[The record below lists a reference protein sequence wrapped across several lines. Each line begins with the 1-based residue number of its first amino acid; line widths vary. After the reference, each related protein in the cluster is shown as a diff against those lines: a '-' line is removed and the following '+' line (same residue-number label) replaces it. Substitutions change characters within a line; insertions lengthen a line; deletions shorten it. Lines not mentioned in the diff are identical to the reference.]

1 MVPAL
6 ISNGAARWYIRLL
19 RQPATSIG
27 LATLCLIL
35 DFTVGPYISF
45 PIMYLIPV
53 GVSAW
58 FCRSYYA
65 YFLAIVQP
73 LVRLSFPFSR
83 QAPWNV
89 TDSVINTLIRI
100 TILVLL
106 AYLISRTARQTREL
120 ARRVNLLEGILPIC
134 SLCKKI
140 RDEHENWQPV
150 EVYVSNRSAALFSHS
165 LCPDCLKRDYRQ
177 VYDDIEKYHP
187 AQVSLTGIPR
197 PSA

>member
-1 MVPAL
+1 MVPAPM
-6 ISNGAARWYIRLL
+6 SNGSARWHSRVL

-35 DFTVGPYISF
+35 DFSVGPYIAF

-53 GVSAW
+53 AVSAW

-65 YFLAIVQP
+65 YFLAIIQP

-83 QAPWNV
+83 QPPWNV
-89 TDSVINTLIRI
+89 TDSVINTIIRI

-140 RDEHENWQPV
+140 RDEHDHWQPV
-150 EVYVSNRSAALFSHS
+150 EVYVSNRSEALFSHS
-165 LCPDCLKRDYRQ
+165 LCPDCMKRDYRQ
-177 VYDDIEKYHP
+177 SDTNHQNPSSSKSASP
-187 AQVSLTGIPR
+187 AI
-197 PSA
+197 

>member
-6 ISNGAARWYIRLL
+6 ISDGPVAWYIRVL
-19 RQPATSIG
+19 RRPVTS
-27 LATLCLIL
+27 LALAALCLVL
-35 DFTVGPYISF
+35 DFSVGPYIAF

-83 QAPWNV
+83 PVPWDV

-100 TILVLL
+100 AILVLV

-140 RDEHENWQPV
+140 RDERNHWQPV
-150 EVYVSNRSAALFSHS
+150 EVFVSNRSEALFSHS
-165 LCPDCLKRDYRQ
+165 LCPDCLKRDYKQ
-177 VYDDIEKYHP
+177 AYAEIQKSVP
-187 AQVSLTGIPR
+187 V
-197 PSA
+197 